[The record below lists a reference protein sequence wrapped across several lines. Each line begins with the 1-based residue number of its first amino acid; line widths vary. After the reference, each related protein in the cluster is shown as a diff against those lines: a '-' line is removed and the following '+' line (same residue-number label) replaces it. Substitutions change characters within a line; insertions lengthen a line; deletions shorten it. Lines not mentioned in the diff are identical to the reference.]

1 MAPSCTCS
9 CSWRLQAA
17 QAFGA
22 EILAQVREVKAS
34 DDLLIVVVAS
44 PGLADWLAMER
55 TKQRVMNAIASQV
68 EVPTPWR
75 LNVEVPAEDREK
87 ALQKT
92 IKLNR
97 RHDDL
102 THDVSH
108 SEHEGNENL
117 ASGFLSAA
125 DTATP
130 PRTIVL
136 PGDASI
142 N

>member
-1 MAPSCTCS
+1 M
-9 CSWRLQAA
+9 
-17 QAFGA
+17 
-22 EILAQVREVKAS
+22 KAT
-34 DDLLIVVVAS
+34 DDLLVVVVGS

-87 ALQKT
+87 ALLKT

-102 THDVSH
+102 TREAGHD
-108 SEHEGNENL
+108 EREGNQNL
-117 ASGFLSAA
+117 ASGFVSSS
-125 DTATP
+125 DTPVP
-130 PRTIVL
+130 PGTIVL